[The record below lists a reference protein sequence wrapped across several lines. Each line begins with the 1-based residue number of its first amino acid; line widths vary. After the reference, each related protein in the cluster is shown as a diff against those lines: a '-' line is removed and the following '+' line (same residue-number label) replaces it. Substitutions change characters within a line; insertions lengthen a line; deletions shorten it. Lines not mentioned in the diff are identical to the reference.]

1 MLLGKLISTVKGLE
15 DPQYPLLGPNLKGLY
30 WFGLWQRGDKIRD
43 GLFNFLH
50 ICSLLFVVS
59 EFIELYFTRHDVMQM
74 LFNATVTAIGLVS
87 ICKTVF
93 FITYLPH
100 WRILVANI
108 SAEERNALKNKDLTV
123 IKMMRDYT
131 VYSRAITVTYW
142 LVAVLT
148 NAVTMSA
155 PFLKYVTA
163 PVYREMVR
171 NGTEP
176 YPQILSSWFPFDKNK
191 MPGYFVAV
199 LINVVMLTQGAGVIG
214 VYDANIVVIMSFFK
228 GQMRILRHKSQ
239 SIFGGVEEIPRDEVL
254 DNIKECHRLHN
265 FITELVFSKFFTY
278 TIN

>member
-199 LINVVMLTQGAGVIG
+199 LINVIMLTQGAGVIG

-228 GQMRILRHKSQ
+228 GQMRILRYKSQ
-239 SIFGGVEEIPRDEVL
+239 SIFGGVEEISREEVL

-265 FITELVFSKFFTY
+265 FITE
-278 TIN
+278 